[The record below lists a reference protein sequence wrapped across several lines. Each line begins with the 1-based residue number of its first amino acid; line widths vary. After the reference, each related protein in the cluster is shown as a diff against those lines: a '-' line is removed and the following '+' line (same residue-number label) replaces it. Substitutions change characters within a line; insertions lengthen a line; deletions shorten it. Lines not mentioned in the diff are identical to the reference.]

1 METNYLKKELYEL
14 IKSDERIF
22 DFIQESCLD
31 GMWYW
36 DLENPEEEWMNPKFW
51 EVLGYNPSE
60 MPHKTSA
67 WKDIIH
73 PDDLKIATEKI
84 TQHLENPNYPYD
96 QTVRYTH
103 QNGSTV
109 WIRCRGLAIRDKHG
123 KPLRML
129 GAHQNITAFRN
140 SESQFQ
146 KSADLLRNAQQ
157 VSKLGSWELDLKT
170 NEVVWT
176 EELYNMYGFDPTK
189 PPPPYTEHMKLF
201 TPESWEQLTSS
212 LALTREQGIP
222 YELELRTIQKDGSR
236 GWMWVRG
243 EAIYSESKEIIG
255 LRGVAQ
261 DITERKNIELEKEA
275 LTKRLNYAM
284 DASGDGIWDWTPK
297 NGVTVYS
304 KAWVEMLGYKVGELA
319 SLASEWSDRLHP
331 DDIEWVFAAINKVT
345 QTPENGDAFSHEYR
359 FRNKEGEYLWILNT
373 AKVVERNED
382 GEATRVV
389 GTHKNITGRKKV
401 DEEKKESELRF
412 AVAIE
417 GTEAGVWD
425 WDMINNKVVFSKQ
438 WKTMLGYEDS
448 EIENSFEGWKNLWH
462 PDDADSINKAV
473 ADHLNGITKKYE
485 IVHRCLHKDGS
496 WRWIMTRGKLL
507 RDEEGKPYRW
517 IGTNVDITA
526 QKNAEEEEKKAKEQA
541 ETASKAKSE
550 FLANMSHEI
559 RTPLNG
565 VIGFT
570 ELLTKTPLSPVQ
582 QQYVNSA
589 NVSGHTLL
597 GIINDILDFSK
608 IEAGMLELEEIR
620 TDMIALFENCI
631 DIVKFS
637 AAEKGLELL
646 MDIDPGMPRFAHI
659 DPIRTQQILA
669 NLLGNAVKFTQK
681 GEVTVKVEFLPLGQ
695 DQGTLKIA
703 VRDTGIGIN
712 EEQKAKLFKS
722 FSQADSSTTRKF
734 GGTGLGLVISQMI
747 AEKMGS
753 KIQIDSKPNVGTT
766 FFFEIITHF
775 EEGEKPDPTKIT
787 GVKRCL
793 IIDDNAYNR
802 VILQQM
808 LDQWQ
813 IDSDTCENG
822 FQALQ
827 VMEKALPYDVIICD
841 YHMPYINGLET
852 IRLMKEK
859 LNLNLE
865 THPVI
870 LLYSSAQDEII
881 HQKSMEI
888 GVRFRLTKPV
898 KSQDLFTFLSNLNQ
912 DLKAG
917 PRQETEAKKPAFDSK
932 EKIKILI
939 AEDNALNMVLSKTL
953 LLQLMPNSE
962 ICEAADGLVA
972 VAQYKKLNPDIV
984 FMDIQMPELDGIG
997 ATKQIRIIEKG
1008 TGRHIPIIALTAGA
1022 LKEEK
1027 EKCLAAGM
1035 DEFLTKPLEVQKIES
1050 VLKKFFR
1057 QDKEADADKNEAI
1070 ATNEVH
1076 FGYSELLNSLGGDI
1090 KSAQHLISML
1100 LADMPDKINQ
1110 LNLAYEEKD
1119 SKTIRQIAH
1128 SIKGSMLAIRCN
1140 ILADIATK
1148 IENDTEENSLEMLE
1162 KRLTALKKEWGFVKK
1177 LLLEKIDE

>member
-1 METNYLKKELYEL
+1 METNYLKKELYDL
-14 IKSDERIF
+14 IKSDARIF
-22 DFIQESCLD
+22 DFIQDTSLD

-36 DLENPEEEWMNPKFW
+36 DLENPEEEWMNAKFW
-51 EVLGYNPSE
+51 DVLGYDPSE

-67 WKDIIH
+67 WRDIIH
-73 PDDLKIATEKI
+73 PEDLKIATERI
-84 TQHLENPNYPYD
+84 TQHFENPDYPYD

-103 QNGSTV
+103 KNGSTV

-129 GAHQNITAFRN
+129 GAHQNITGFKN
-140 SESQFQ
+140 SELKFQ
-146 KSADLLRNAQQ
+146 KSTALLRNAQQ
-157 VSKLGSWELDLKT
+157 VSKIGSWELDLKT

-176 EELYNMYGFDPTK
+176 EELYEMYGFDPTK

-212 LALTREQGIP
+212 LALTKDQGVP
-222 YELELRTIQKDGSR
+222 YELELSTIKIDGSQ

-243 EAIYSESKEIIG
+243 EAIRSESKEIIG

-284 DASGDGIWDWTPK
+284 DASGDGIWDWTPMD
-297 NGVTVYS
+297 GVTVFS

-331 DDIEWVFAAINKVT
+331 DDIEWVFAEINKVT
-345 QTPENGDAFSHEYR
+345 QTPENGDTFSHEYR
-359 FRNKEGEYLWILNT
+359 FRNKEGQYLWILNR
-373 AKVVERNED
+373 AKVVERNES

-389 GTHKNITGRKKV
+389 GTHKNITERKKV

-412 AVAIE
+412 AVAID
-417 GTEAGVWD
+417 GTEAGIWD
-425 WDMINNKVVFSKQ
+425 WDMVNNKVVFSKQ
-438 WKTMLGYEDS
+438 WKAMLGYEDS
-448 EIENSFEGWKNLWH
+448 EIENSFGGWQRLWH
-462 PDDADSINKAV
+462 PDDVTSIEKSV
-473 ADHLNGITKKYE
+473 TDHLNGITQKYE

-517 IGTNVDITA
+517 IGTNVDITR
-526 QKNAEEEEKKAKEQA
+526 QKNAEEEQKIAKEQA

-570 ELLTKTPLSPVQ
+570 DLLTKTPLSPVQ

-608 IEAGMLELEEIR
+608 IEAGMLELEEVK
-620 TDMIALFENCI
+620 TDMIALLENCI

-637 AAEKGLELL
+637 AAEKALELL
-646 MDIDPGMPRFAHI
+646 MDIDPNMPRYAHI

-669 NLLGNAVKFTQK
+669 NLLSNAVKFTQK
-681 GEVTVKVEFLPLGQ
+681 GEVIVKVDFLPLQGN
-695 DQGTLKIA
+695 QGTFKIA
-703 VRDTGIGIN
+703 VKDTGIGIN
-712 EEQKAKLFKS
+712 KEQKAKLFKS

-753 KIQIDSKPNVGTT
+753 RINIDSEPDVGTT
-766 FFFEIITHF
+766 FFFEITTHF
-775 EEGEKPDPTKIT
+775 EEGEKTDNTQIA

-793 IIDDNAYNR
+793 IIDDNANNR

-808 LDQWQ
+808 LNQWQ
-813 IDSDTCENG
+813 IESDSCENG

-827 VMEKALPYDVIICD
+827 ILETALTYDVIICD

-859 LNLNLE
+859 LNLDLE
-865 THPVI
+865 KQPVI
-870 LLYSSAQDEII
+870 LLSSSAQDEAL
-881 HQKSMEI
+881 HQKCMEI

-898 KSQDLFTFLSNLNQ
+898 KSNDLFIYLSNLNP
-912 DLKAG
+912 DLKNS
-917 PRQETEAKKPAFDSK
+917 PQKETEERNGAMEPH

-939 AEDNALNMVLSKTL
+939 AEDNPLNMVLSKTL
-953 LLQLMPNSE
+953 LQQLMPNSE
-962 ICEAADGLVA
+962 IHEAEDGLVA
-972 VAQYKKLNPDIV
+972 VEQYKKLNPDIV

-997 ATKQIRIIEKG
+997 ATKQIRAIENSSG
-1008 TGRHIPIIALTAGA
+1008 THIPIIALTAGA

-1110 LNLAYEEKD
+1110 LNQAYEKKD
-1119 SKTIRQIAH
+1119 SNTISQIAH
-1128 SIKGSMLAIRCN
+1128 SIKGSMMAIRCN
-1140 ILADIATK
+1140 LLADIAAQ
-1148 IENDTEENSLEMLE
+1148 IERETNENSLKMVGL
-1162 KRLTALKKEWGFVKK
+1162 RLAALKEEWEFVKQ